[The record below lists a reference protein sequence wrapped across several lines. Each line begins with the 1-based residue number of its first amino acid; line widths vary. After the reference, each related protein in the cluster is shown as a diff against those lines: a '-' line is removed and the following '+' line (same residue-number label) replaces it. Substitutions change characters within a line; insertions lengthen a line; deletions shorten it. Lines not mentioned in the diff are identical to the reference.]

1 MAGFAIQLYVEY
13 QTGNLDQAAI
23 EFDKVDYV
31 NTVVPR
37 NVKVDEKVFE
47 AKPNLEMRFHVEVPS
62 FKPAPSGGGYIVT
75 VQDLKNPSAEPTQL
89 FARTLIDC
97 TTSRMGSAPPH
108 KPMIGDCPKNIYPV
122 RDA

>member
-1 MAGFAIQLYVEY
+1 MPHLLTSRHLLTSPRRASRQEIIDYFGTIQ
-13 QTGNLDQAAI
+13 
-23 EFDKVDYV
+23 
-31 NTVVPR
+31 
-37 NVKVDEKVFE
+37 KVFE